1 MNLIKKAGVLAV
13 VACMSFSVL
22 AGNKAAI
29 DAFEVKPNRLLKMQ
43 KP

>member
-22 AGNKAAI
+22 AAI